1 MSLTLLHLSSK
12 IPAIRHSIQ
21 ECEGSKSVNSFID
34 NLILVCVGG
43 GDCHRAGDPEHV
55 GHEVVDPV
63 PGGVVALPPGT
74 DTAQQDGVGEDP
86 QELVRLSRH
95 PGVVITVITGS

>member
-1 MSLTLLHLSSK
+1 M
-12 IPAIRHSIQ
+12 
-21 ECEGSKSVNSFID
+21 NSFID
-34 NLILVCVGG
+34 NLILVSVGG
-43 GDCHRAGDPEHV
+43 GDCHRASDPEHV

-63 PGGVVALPPGT
+63 PGGVVARPPGA

-95 PGVVITVITGS
+95 PGVVITVISGS